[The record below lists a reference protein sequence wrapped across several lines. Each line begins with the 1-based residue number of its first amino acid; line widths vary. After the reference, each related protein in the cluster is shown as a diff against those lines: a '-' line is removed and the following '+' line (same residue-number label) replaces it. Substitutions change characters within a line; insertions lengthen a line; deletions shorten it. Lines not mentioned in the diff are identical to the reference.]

1 MRNSTSIFIRLLWVP
16 SPRPSPGG
24 RGRNA
29 PRRLA
34 RLRAV
39 SAQQPSEFLKAGNGC
54 SLSSGERVW
63 GRRTQK
69 FLCSLFFCV
78 LILSL
83 HAQDAVTTLAGQ
95 ALVSGVA
102 NGTGTNAAFSDPA
115 AMVVDANGNLFV
127 ADSQNHAIRKITTNG
142 VVTTFA
148 GQLGVAGSA
157 PGTGTAAQFN
167 SPCGLAFDQAGN
179 LYVSDTG
186 NNLIRKIT
194 HSGAVSTVAGVA
206 GAGGFLDGAT
216 GSALFSSPLGI
227 AVAPNGTVYVA
238 DSGNHCIRKISGG
251 VVSTFAGSP
260 QVWGSADGKGPQAQF
275 NGPVGLVFDS
285 RTNLFVSDANNDTIR
300 KIAPD
305 GTVTTFAGAA
315 GLDGAADGDLS
326 SARFRSLAELTFDR
340 QGSLFVADSLNQT
353 VREISMN
360 GIVSTVCGAAG
371 IYGLDDGMNGAG
383 KFFNPYGIVVA
394 ADGSLRVA
402 DTYNELV
409 RTVLVPF
416 RLTLQISGSPPAATL
431 SWDAVIGK
439 QYQVQFKNDLAAAW
453 ANLGASVTATNL
465 NLNATDNNGAGP
477 QHFYRVLVTP

>member
-1 MRNSTSIFIRLLWVP
+1 MKNSASIFIRLPWFP
-16 SPRPSPGG
+16 SPRPAPVG

-29 PRRLA
+29 PCRWA
-34 RLRAV
+34 KPRAV
-39 SAQQPSEFLKAGNGC
+39 SAQQPSEFLKADNGC

-63 GRRTQK
+63 GKRPQK

-95 ALVSGVA
+95 ALVSGAV

-115 AMVVDANGNLFV
+115 ALVADAGGNLFV

-157 PGTGTAAQFN
+157 NGAGAQFN
-167 SPCGLAFDQAGN
+167 SPSGLAFDQAGN

-194 HSGAVSTVAGVA
+194 HSGAVSTFAGVA

-227 AVAPNGTVYVA
+227 AVTPNGTVYVA

-251 VVSTFAGSP
+251 TVSTFAGMP
-260 QVWGSADGKGPQAQF
+260 QVWGDADGQGTNAQF
-275 NGPVGLVFDS
+275 NGPVGLAFDS

-315 GLDGAADGDLS
+315 GLDGASDGDLS
-326 SARFRSLAELTFDR
+326 SARFRSPAELTFDR
-340 QGSLFVADSLNQT
+340 NGNLFVADSLNQT

-371 IYGLDDGMNGAG
+371 IYGSDDGMNGAG
-383 KFFNPYGIVVA
+383 KFFNPYGLVVA
-394 ADGSLRVA
+394 TDGSLRVA

-453 ANLGASVTATNL
+453 ANLDASVMATNL